1 MEKFLRRNS
10 FSSGDER
17 EASITT
23 SKSRNK
29 TKSLESLNETT
40 SRKEEIKVKS
50 PRTPPAKEAAKEKIK
65 PMEAAKVVVK
75 QSSEKHDK
83 KKSFNYESIIEI
95 TLPQQQSQVITTPV
109 NQLKDKSEEK
119 LEEPI
124 RPIIC
129 TPKQSRMINSGK
141 KLSPSSGND
150 NESLVSNKQNPME
163 WDTFI
168 PVSHARIF
176 CCYAGNAH
184 NK

>member
-1 MEKFLRRNS
+1 M
-10 FSSGDER
+10 
-17 EASITT
+17 
-23 SKSRNK
+23 
-29 TKSLESLNETT
+29 
-40 SRKEEIKVKS
+40 KS
-50 PRTPPAKEAAKEKIK
+50 PKTPPAKEPIK

-75 QSSEKHDK
+75 QTSEKHDK

-95 TLPQQQSQVITTPV
+95 TLPQQQPQVMTIPV
-109 NQLKDKSEEK
+109 EQLKDKSAEEK

-129 TPKQSRMINSGK
+129 TPKQSKMINK
-141 KLSPSSGND
+141 NTKLSPGSLDESS
-150 NESLVSNKQNPME
+150 VSNKQNPME

-176 CCYAGNAH
+176 CCYAGSAY

>member
-1 MEKFLRRNS
+1 
-10 FSSGDER
+10 
-17 EASITT
+17 
-23 SKSRNK
+23 
-29 TKSLESLNETT
+29 
-40 SRKEEIKVKS
+40 
-50 PRTPPAKEAAKEKIK
+50 
-65 PMEAAKVVVK
+65 MEAAKVVVK

-95 TLPQQQSQVITTPV
+95 TLPQQQQQPQVMTIPV
-109 NQLKDKSEEK
+109 DQLKDKSTEEK

-129 TPKQSRMINSGK
+129 TPKQSKMINKST
-141 KLSPSSGND
+141 KLSPAGSCGND
-150 NESLVSNKQNPME
+150 NESSVSNKQNPME

-176 CCYAGNAH
+176 CCYAGSAY

>member
-1 MEKFLRRNS
+1 
-10 FSSGDER
+10 
-17 EASITT
+17 
-23 SKSRNK
+23 
-29 TKSLESLNETT
+29 
-40 SRKEEIKVKS
+40 
-50 PRTPPAKEAAKEKIK
+50 
-65 PMEAAKVVVK
+65 MEAAKVVVK

-95 TLPQQQSQVITTPV
+95 TLPQQQPQVMTIPV
-109 NQLKDKSEEK
+109 DQLKDKSTEEK

-129 TPKQSRMINSGK
+129 TPKQSKMINKST
-141 KLSPSSGND
+141 KLSPAGSCGND
-150 NESLVSNKQNPME
+150 NESSVSNKQNPME

-176 CCYAGNAH
+176 CCYAGSTY